1 MGAAEVGVTVF
12 ISVFNSVWNIIL
24 LLAVAALCGAIAQ
37 AVAHHQRGGCLA
49 SMGIGFIGAVLG
61 FWFAA
66 LLHLPNLF
74 SINVGG
80 VSFPI
85 VYALLGGLLLLLI
98 LRLLRI

>member
-1 MGAAEVGVTVF
+1 MTLF
-12 ISVFNSVWNIIL
+12 ISIFNSVWNIIL

-37 AVAHHQRGGCLA
+37 AVAHHRRGGCLA

-61 FWFAA
+61 LWLAG
-66 LLHLPNLF
+66 LLHLPNMF

-85 VYALLGGLLLLLI
+85 VYALLGGLLLLLT

>member
-1 MGAAEVGVTVF
+1 MTAFVSLFG
-12 ISVFNSVWNIIL
+12 SVWNIVL
-24 LLAVAALCGAIAQ
+24 LFAVAALCGFIAQ
-37 AVAHHQRGGCLA
+37 AVAHHHRGGCLA

-61 FWFAA
+61 IWLAGV
-66 LLHLPNLF
+66 LGLPNLF

-80 VSFPI
+80 YSFPI